1 MFYGR
6 HNNGI
11 QSLAE
16 QQAVFDEEDDVV
28 QREAIAT
35 EEQNYYELSQREKRH
50 AALVEALRDD
60 EVEGDDTF

>member
-35 EEQNYYELSQREKRH
+35 EEQNYYELS
-50 AALVEALRDD
+50 
-60 EVEGDDTF
+60 